1 MKPCET
7 CKTLIGSGYVMD
19 NGVYCRHYCDD
30 CKPQEYNEWYRIGYG
45 YWTVWI
51 DDEGVAE

>member
-7 CKTLIGSGYVMD
+7 CGTLIGSGYVMD
-19 NGVYCRHYCDD
+19 NGVWCRYYCDEHIPD
-30 CKPQEYNEWYRIGYG
+30 EYEEWYLIGYG

-51 DDEGVAE
+51 HEEQQN